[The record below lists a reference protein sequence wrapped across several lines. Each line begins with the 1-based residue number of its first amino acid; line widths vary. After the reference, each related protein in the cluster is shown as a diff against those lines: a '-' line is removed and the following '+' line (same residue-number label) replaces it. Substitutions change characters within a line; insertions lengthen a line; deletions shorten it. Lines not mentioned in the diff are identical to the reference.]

1 MKRLTAILGAMLLTA
16 SSAMAA
22 TNLTGKLGVGDA
34 APELGSLE
42 MIKGEKISGL
52 EKGHIYVVEFWATWC
67 PPCVR
72 SIPHMNDLQ
81 AKYKDQDV
89 TIIGATGEYKGQSRD
104 KVEKFVQK
112 KGDAM
117 NYTVVYED
125 GTLMRDWFQAAGQR
139 GIPCAFVVDHESR
152 IAYIGSPN
160 KEMDKALDK
169 AVRARSAAPN

>member
-42 MIKGEKISGL
+42 MIKGEKISEL

-89 TIIGATGEYKGQSRD
+89 TIIGMTGPYRQNID
-104 KVEKFVQK
+104 KVRDFVEK
-112 KGDAM
+112 KGDKM

-125 GTLMRDWFQAAGQR
+125 GSAMKNWMQAAGKN

-160 KEMDKALDK
+160 SAMDKALDK